1 MDKNILEQ
9 YIELKEEI
17 QDLHDRIDR
26 DQRRLNRI
34 DEEGLVSDTVK
45 GTRKDGTLGPI
56 KITGYPIPEY
66 NQVKN
71 MIKKRVA
78 KLHILED
85 ELQETVNAKRKKKT
99 ISKFYNVRK
108 TRKNAD
114 IYELTLQDGTCIKM
128 TADHLLYT
136 QRGWVALKNLKSDD
150 KIVKITPFREIV
162 QQNHVSIVGIKY
174 IGKADVYNMEVKN
187 HHNFSVCG
195 GFIIHNCCDALRY
208 ACMTAWRYIKQWL
221 PVEIEEKEYIVDIAR
236 KGDEE
241 DGYI

>member
-34 DEEGLVSDTVK
+34 DEEGLVSETVK

-85 ELQETVNAKRKKKT
+85 ELQETVNAVDEFIVRIPKSDLRMIFRLRYLDDKTWAAVAINMNYHFPKRK
-99 ISKFYNVRK
+99 
-108 TRKNAD
+108 
-114 IYELTLQDGTCIKM
+114 
-128 TADHLLYT
+128 
-136 QRGWVALKNLKSDD
+136 
-150 KIVKITPFREIV
+150 
-162 QQNHVSIVGIKY
+162 IKY
-174 IGKADVYNMEVKN
+174 TED
-187 HHNFSVCG
+187 
-195 GFIIHNCCDALRY
+195 NCRIRHDRY
-208 ACMTAWRYIKQWL
+208 LK
-221 PVEIEEKEYIVDIAR
+221 EKF
-236 KGDEE
+236 GNL
-241 DGYI
+241 